1 MGIPALRTGVGWLLS
16 IALISLRAFTVI
28 IVTRSLG
35 RIMKNA
41 RSFVS
46 SQSNVTC
53 NTVSEGRQVEVEAR
67 GQSRGHWNTRNRF
80 CVGGTTCCV
89 IAKIS
94 PKENQP
100 NLFSRRM
107 EWRRSPWACGPSG
120 GWVTVR
126 HRSPL
131 SPDVS

>member
-53 NTVSEGRQVEVEAR
+53 NTVSEEG
-67 GQSRGHWNTRNRF
+67 
-80 CVGGTTCCV
+80 
-89 IAKIS
+89 K
-94 PKENQP
+94 
-100 NLFSRRM
+100 
-107 EWRRSPWACGPSG
+107 
-120 GWVTVR
+120 
-126 HRSPL
+126 
-131 SPDVS
+131 